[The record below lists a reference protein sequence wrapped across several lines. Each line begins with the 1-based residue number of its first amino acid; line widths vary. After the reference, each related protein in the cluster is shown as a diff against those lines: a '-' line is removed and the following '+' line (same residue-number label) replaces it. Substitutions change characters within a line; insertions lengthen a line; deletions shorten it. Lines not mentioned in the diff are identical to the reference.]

1 MVVHGPRALDDRIQS
16 DLGQV
21 IARWRFGES
30 ERRAA
35 VDLLEP
41 PSRPGGPR
49 VASVPLDMIG
59 LALVALGGLVTWAGT
74 QAALPAELGVAALL
88 AGGLLLLIR
97 SLVLVSGWARRHR
110 LLHGSPEVV
119 IGDRGVSVFG
129 ERTRWGSGPLG
140 RSLEGASLIAVQG
153 HPFLR
158 FSYSY
163 VSGRG
168 STQGQWV
175 TGSVLVPVPHHHITD
190 AEAFANSVGEIPP
203 S

>member
-1 MVVHGPRALDDRIQS
+1 MVVQGPHALDDLVQS

-21 IARWRFGES
+21 IARWRFSES

-41 PSRPGGPR
+41 PARPGGPR
-49 VASVPLDMIG
+49 VASIPLDMIG
-59 LALVALGGLVTWAGT
+59 LALVALGALVTWAGT
-74 QAALPAELGVAALL
+74 QATLPAELGVAALF

-97 SLVLVSGWARRHR
+97 SLVLVSGRARRHR
-110 LLHGSPEVV
+110 LLHGSPEVI

-129 ERTRWGSGPLG
+129 EPTRWGTGPLG
-140 RSLEGASLIAVQG
+140 RRLEGASLITVAG
-153 HPFLR
+153 KPFLR
-158 FSYSY
+158 FSYTY

-168 STQGQWV
+168 STQGQRV
-175 TGSVLVPVPHHHITD
+175 TGSVLVPVPHHHIAD
-190 AEAFANSVGEIPP
+190 AQALANGVGETPT

>member
-1 MVVHGPRALDDRIQS
+1 MVVQGPHALDDRVQS

-41 PSRPGGPR
+41 PARPGGPR
-49 VASVPLDMIG
+49 VASIPLDMIG
-59 LALVALGGLVTWAGT
+59 LALLALGAIAAWTGV
-74 QAALPAELGVAALL
+74 QATLPAELGVAALL
-88 AGGLLLLIR
+88 AGGLLLTIR
-97 SLVLVSGWARRHR
+97 SLVVVSRRARRHR
-110 LLHGSPEVV
+110 LLHGSPEVI

-140 RSLEGASLIAVQG
+140 RRIEGASRIAVLG

-168 STQGQWV
+168 STQGQRV
-175 TGSVLVPVPHHHITD
+175 TGTVLVPVPHHHIAD
-190 AEAFANSVGEIPP
+190 AEALAKGLERQKL
-203 S
+203 